1 MTVLIQSIVSFL
13 LGPVV
18 AILGGR
24 LPRML
29 PVLDGFI
36 LVSISGLVLLEVIP
50 HAMDR
55 DHGGIGGWALLLAL
69 AGLLIPSIFEK
80 SRTKVAHQAH
90 HLALVFGVVA
100 ILLHS
105 MVDGLALSISVSKD
119 EADSFGIAV
128 ILHRLLEGMALWWL
142 LRKSH
147 GKRMA
152 VAAILLGVLLNV
164 GGWFGGQ
171 QLQNMVSSF
180 PTAALMALLGGALLH
195 VIIHTPDQK
204 PVGVE
209 RAARLS
215 ATGALLGLLFLYR
228 FVLQD
233 SVHLDNHAM
242 HSGVDDFLDRF
253 IALARE
259 SAGPLLLAYTV
270 AGLIHALLPKTTI
283 EWMARGS
290 NLQQS
295 LRGMLF
301 ALPLPICSCG
311 VLPLYRSLVER
322 GVPTA
327 AAVTLLVATPELGI
341 DAIFLSVTMID
352 GPFAVARVVTAAVL
366 AITVGLLAVK
376 FISPLVSSK
385 TAEEQ
390 VDATVSLTRRVIQG
404 LKVGLGDLVDST
416 APWIVL
422 GISLAAALS
431 PLVDDGTFLGKIPDW
446 LEVPVF
452 ALLGLPVYVCASG
465 ATPLAAVLIAG
476 GASPGAALAFLLTGP
491 ATNATT
497 FGILGDLHGKRA
509 AILFAICVGLG
520 AIGCGYAVD
529 AILDEVTVG
538 VAEHIHLDHSSHA
551 GEEGSF
557 GSKELF
563 LGLLALLFLMS
574 IFRKGPR
581 PFLTQV
587 FGLPSEST
595 EEEGASCCSSQEPDP
610 DPAPGGG

>member
-1 MTVLIQSIVSFL
+1 LTVLIQSIISFL
-13 LGPVV
+13 LGPIV

-24 LPRML
+24 VPRML

-36 LVSISGLVLLEVIP
+36 LVSISGLVVLEVIP

-80 SRTKVAHQAH
+80 SRTRVAHQAH
-90 HLALVFGVVA
+90 RLALIFGVVA

-105 MVDGLALSISVSKD
+105 MVDGLALSISVAND
-119 EADSFGIAV
+119 ETGSFGVAV

-152 VAAILLGVLLNV
+152 VAAIFIGILFNV

-195 VIIHTPDQK
+195 VVVHAPEQTSEEKQ
-204 PVGVE
+204 PVS
-209 RAARLS
+209 RLS
-215 ATGALLGLLFLYR
+215 AAGAVIGLLFLYQ
-228 FVLQD
+228 FVIQGDVHVD
-233 SVHLDNHAM
+233 SAGS
-242 HSGVDDFLDRF
+242 HSGVEEFLERF
-253 IALARE
+253 LALAKE
-259 SAGPLLLAYTV
+259 SAPALILAYTV

-283 EWMARGS
+283 DWMARGS

-341 DAIFLSVTMID
+341 DAVFLSFTMID

-376 FISPLVSSK
+376 FISPLVSNK
-385 TAEEQ
+385 TKEEQ
-390 VDATVSLTRRVIQG
+390 TDATVSLSRRVLQG

-422 GISLAAALS
+422 GLSLAAALS
-431 PLVDDGTFLGKIPDW
+431 PLVEDGTYLNKIPDW

-509 AILFAICVGLG
+509 AVLFAVCVGFG

-529 AILDEVTVG
+529 AALPSVEVG
-538 VAEHIHLDHSSHA
+538 VASHLSHDHATAASESI
-551 GEEGSF
+551 GVDD
-557 GSKELF
+557 LF
-563 LGLLALLFLMS
+563 LGLLALLFLLS

-581 PFLTQV
+581 RFLTQV
-587 FGLPSEST
+587 FGIPTDTTSDEVD
-595 EEEGASCCSSQEPDP
+595 SCCSSEQPDQE
-610 DPAPGGG
+610 PAPGGG